1 MIVTNLIINSCF
13 QAMSVSGKVLGC
25 LNLPVQI
32 SSYHGLSWSQDN
44 KLAIVTKKGVYVF
57 EIVPSVSS
65 NINNLNFVKTFVTND
80 SEMCDWQLETVL
92 SEEELMKMNRDHK
105 NMIMMDRVL
114 APHMASGETTFKQPS
129 KVEINQL

>member
-1 MIVTNLIINSCF
+1 
-13 QAMSVSGKVLGC
+13 MSVSGKVLGC

-114 APHMASGETTFKQPS
+114 APHMASGETAFKQPS
-129 KVEINQL
+129 KVETHQL